1 MKISIICFTLT
12 GQQTGEKLKKALEE
26 QEHAVS
32 LYTKS
37 KYIPESIKESTKEWA
52 GKQFES
58 ADGIIS
64 MGATGIAVRSIAPYV
79 ASKKTD
85 PAVLVTDECGKFV
98 ISLLSGH
105 LGGANELALQAAEA
119 LHAVP
124 IVTTATDLEGK
135 FAVDVFAK
143 KNNCHIFRMKEAKE
157 VSAALLAGEK
167 VGFYSEFPWEG
178 ELPDGLVNCCGLRD
192 ENWISENEPGTNVQN
207 DNQIKSGKQEPETRN
222 EISSET
228 DLAAM
233 EAKLESASDLFPKV
247 GIAVTIHKNCT
258 PFLSTTHVVPQA
270 VALGMGC
277 RKNKEAQAVEKA
289 AFTCL
294 EENQIYPQ
302 AVACLASIDI
312 KKEEPGLLA
321 LAEKMGIPFETFSSE
336 ELLAVKGE
344 FTASSF
350 VSRTVGVDNVCE
362 RSALKAAQDRIC
374 LNTGRIPERN
384 QTKPGTRRG
393 GEHCRLIQRKQ
404 AADGVTAAL
413 VLADWR
419 IHFE

>member
-58 ADGIIS
+58 ADGIIFI
-64 MGATGIAVRSIAPYV
+64 GATGIAVRSIAPYV

-207 DNQIKSGKQEPETRN
+207 DNQIKS
-222 EISSET
+222 
-228 DLAAM
+228 
-233 EAKLESASDLFPKV
+233 ASDLFPKV

-270 VALGMGC
+270 VALGVGC

>member
-1 MKISIICFTLT
+1 M
-12 GQQTGEKLKKALEE
+12 
-26 QEHAVS
+26 
-32 LYTKS
+32 
-37 KYIPESIKESTKEWA
+37 
-52 GKQFES
+52 
-58 ADGIIS
+58 
-64 MGATGIAVRSIAPYV
+64 
-79 ASKKTD
+79 
-85 PAVLVTDECGKFV
+85 
-98 ISLLSGH
+98 
-105 LGGANELALQAAEA
+105 
-119 LHAVP
+119 
-124 IVTTATDLEGK
+124 EGK

-178 ELPDGLVNCCGLRD
+178 ELPDGLVNCCGLRAG
-192 ENWISENEPGTNVQN
+192 NWISENESGTNVQK

-222 EISSET
+222 EIGSEIDLTDLKVKSET
-228 DLAAM
+228 
-233 EAKLESASDLFPKV
+233 ASDIFPQV

-270 VALGMGC
+270 VTLGMGC
-277 RKNKEAQAVEKA
+277 RKNKEVQAVEKA

-321 LAEKMGIPFETFSSE
+321 LAEKMGILFETFSRE

-350 VSRTVGVDNVCE
+350 VSKTVGVDNVCE
-362 RSALKAAQDRIC
+362 RSALKAAQDRGCANDKKISE
-374 LNTGRIPERN
+374 LLKLSSLERNSAGSGIAEPAMIEAGIPERN
-384 QTKPGTRRG
+384 MTEANTTDPGTRRG

-413 VLADWR
+413 ALADWR

>member
-58 ADGIIS
+58 ADGIIFI
-64 MGATGIAVRSIAPYV
+64 GATGIAVRSIAPYV

-157 VSAALLAGEK
+157 VSATLLAGEK

-207 DNQIKSGKQEPETRN
+207 DNQIK
-222 EISSET
+222 
-228 DLAAM
+228 
-233 EAKLESASDLFPKV
+233 SASDLFPKV

>member
-58 ADGIIS
+58 ADGIIFI
-64 MGATGIAVRSIAPYV
+64 GATGIAVRSIAPYV

-207 DNQIKSGKQEPETRN
+207 DNQIK
-222 EISSET
+222 
-228 DLAAM
+228 
-233 EAKLESASDLFPKV
+233 SASDLFPKV

-419 IHFE
+419 IYFE

>member
-58 ADGIIS
+58 ADGIIFI
-64 MGATGIAVRSIAPYV
+64 GATGIAVRSIAPYV

-207 DNQIKSGKQEPETRN
+207 DNQIKS
-222 EISSET
+222 
-228 DLAAM
+228 
-233 EAKLESASDLFPKV
+233 ASDLFPKV

-258 PFLSTTHVVPQA
+258 PFLSTTHVVPPA
-270 VALGMGC
+270 VTLGMGC
-277 RKNKEAQAVEKA
+277 RKNKEAGAVEKA
-289 AFTCL
+289 MFASL
-294 EENQIYPQ
+294 EKNQIYPQ
-302 AVACLASIDI
+302 AVSCLASIDI
-312 KKEEPGLLA
+312 KKEEPGFLA
-321 LAEKMGIPFETFSSE
+321 LAEKWESHLRLFPVKSF
-336 ELLAVKGE
+336 LL
-344 FTASSF
+344 
-350 VSRTVGVDNVCE
+350 
-362 RSALKAAQDRIC
+362 
-374 LNTGRIPERN
+374 
-384 QTKPGTRRG
+384 
-393 GEHCRLIQRKQ
+393 
-404 AADGVTAAL
+404 
-413 VLADWR
+413 
-419 IHFE
+419 

>member
-58 ADGIIS
+58 AVGIIFF
-64 MGATGIAVRSIAPYV
+64 GATGIAVRSIAPYV

-207 DNQIKSGKQEPETRN
+207 DNQIK
-222 EISSET
+222 
-228 DLAAM
+228 
-233 EAKLESASDLFPKV
+233 SASDLFPKV

>member
-12 GQQTGEKLKKALEE
+12 GQQTGEKLKKALEK
-26 QEHAVS
+26 QKHAVS
-32 LYTKS
+32 LYAKS
-37 KYIPESIKESTKEWA
+37 KYISDSIKESTKEWA
-52 GKQFES
+52 GEQFES
-58 ADGIIS
+58 ADGIIFI
-64 MGATGIAVRSIAPYV
+64 GATGIAVRSIAPYV

-192 ENWISENEPGTNVQN
+192 E
-207 DNQIKSGKQEPETRN
+207 
-222 EISSET
+222 ISSET

-233 EAKLESASDLFPKV
+233 EAKLESASDIFPRV

-302 AVACLASIDI
+302 AGACLASIDI

-336 ELLAVKGE
+336 ELLGVKGE

>member
-12 GQQTGEKLKKALEE
+12 GQQTGEKLKKALEK
-26 QEHAVS
+26 QKHAVS
-32 LYTKS
+32 LYAKS
-37 KYIPESIKESTKEWA
+37 KYISDSIKESTKEWA
-52 GKQFES
+52 GEQFES
-58 ADGIIS
+58 ADGIIFI
-64 MGATGIAVRSIAPYV
+64 GATGIAVRSIAPYV

-119 LHAVP
+119 LQAVP
-124 IVTTATDLEGK
+124 VVTTATDMEGK

-207 DNQIKSGKQEPETRN
+207 DNQIK
-222 EISSET
+222 
-228 DLAAM
+228 
-233 EAKLESASDLFPKV
+233 SASDLFPKV

-321 LAEKMGIPFETFSSE
+321 LAEKMGIPFENFSSE
-336 ELLAVKGE
+336 ELLGVKGE

>member
-12 GQQTGEKLKKALEE
+12 GQQTGEKLKKALEK
-26 QEHAVS
+26 QKHAVF
-32 LYTKS
+32 LYAKS
-37 KYIPESIKESTKEWA
+37 KYIPDSIKVSTKEWA
-52 GKQFES
+52 GEQFES
-58 ADGIIS
+58 ADGIIFI
-64 MGATGIAVRSIAPYV
+64 GATGIAVRSIAPYV

-192 ENWISENEPGTNVQN
+192 E
-207 DNQIKSGKQEPETRN
+207 
-222 EISSET
+222 ISSET

-336 ELLAVKGE
+336 ELLGVKGE

-362 RSALKAAQDRIC
+362 RSSLKAAQDRIC

>member
-58 ADGIIS
+58 ADGIIFI
-64 MGATGIAVRSIAPYV
+64 GATGIAVRSIAPYV

-207 DNQIKSGKQEPETRN
+207 DNQIKS
-222 EISSET
+222 
-228 DLAAM
+228 
-233 EAKLESASDLFPKV
+233 ASDLFPKV

-258 PFLSTTHVVPQA
+258 PFLSTTHVVPPA
-270 VALGMGC
+270 VTLGMGC
-277 RKNKEAQAVEKA
+277 RKNKEAGAVEKA
-289 AFTCL
+289 MFACL

-336 ELLAVKGE
+336 ELLGVKGE

>member
-52 GKQFES
+52 RKQFES
-58 ADGIIS
+58 ADGIIFI
-64 MGATGIAVRSIAPYV
+64 GATGIAVRSIAPYV

-207 DNQIKSGKQEPETRN
+207 DNQIKS
-222 EISSET
+222 
-228 DLAAM
+228 
-233 EAKLESASDLFPKV
+233 ASDLFPKV

-350 VSRTVGVDNVCE
+350 VRRTVGVDNVCE

>member
-58 ADGIIS
+58 ADGIIFI
-64 MGATGIAVRSIAPYV
+64 GATGIAVRSIAPYV

-207 DNQIKSGKQEPETRN
+207 DNQIKS
-222 EISSET
+222 
-228 DLAAM
+228 
-233 EAKLESASDLFPKV
+233 ASDLFPKV

-258 PFLSTTHVVPQA
+258 PFLSTTHVVPPA
-270 VALGMGC
+270 VTLGMGC
-277 RKNKEAQAVEKA
+277 RKNKEAGAVEKA
-289 AFTCL
+289 MFASL
-294 EENQIYPQ
+294 EKNQIYPQ
-302 AVACLASIDI
+302 AVSCLARIDI

>member
-58 ADGIIS
+58 ADGIIFI
-64 MGATGIAVRSIAPYV
+64 GATGIAVRSIAPYV

-207 DNQIKSGKQEPETRN
+207 DNQIKS
-222 EISSET
+222 
-228 DLAAM
+228 
-233 EAKLESASDLFPKV
+233 ASDLFHKV

-289 AFTCL
+289 AFTCI

-393 GEHCRLIQRKQ
+393 GKHCRLIQRKQ

>member
-12 GQQTGEKLKKALEE
+12 GQQTGEKLKKALEK
-26 QEHAVS
+26 QKHAVS
-32 LYTKS
+32 LYAKS
-37 KYIPESIKESTKEWA
+37 KYISDSIKESTKEWA
-52 GKQFES
+52 GEQFES
-58 ADGIIS
+58 ADGIIFI
-64 MGATGIAVRSIAPYV
+64 GATGIAVRSIAPYV

-105 LGGANELALQAAEA
+105 LGGANELALQAAEV
-119 LHAVP
+119 LQAVP
-124 IVTTATDLEGK
+124 VVTTATDMEGK

-192 ENWISENEPGTNVQN
+192 ENWISENESGTNVQN
-207 DNQIKSGKQEPETRN
+207 DNQIK
-222 EISSET
+222 
-228 DLAAM
+228 
-233 EAKLESASDLFPKV
+233 SASDLFPKV

-336 ELLAVKGE
+336 ELLGVKGE

-350 VSRTVGVDNVCE
+350 VSKTVGVDNVCE

>member
-58 ADGIIS
+58 ADGIIFI
-64 MGATGIAVRSIAPYV
+64 GATGIAVRSIAPYV

-207 DNQIKSGKQEPETRN
+207 DNQIK
-222 EISSET
+222 
-228 DLAAM
+228 
-233 EAKLESASDLFPKV
+233 SASDLFPKV

-384 QTKPGTRRG
+384 QTKPVTRRG
-393 GEHCRLIQRKQ
+393 GEHCRLIKRKQ

>member
-58 ADGIIS
+58 ADGIIFI
-64 MGATGIAVRSIAPYV
+64 GATGIAVRSIAPYV

-207 DNQIKSGKQEPETRN
+207 DNQIKS
-222 EISSET
+222 
-228 DLAAM
+228 
-233 EAKLESASDLFPKV
+233 ASDLFPKV

-374 LNTGRIPERN
+374 LNTGRIPKRN

>member
-58 ADGIIS
+58 ADGIIFI
-64 MGATGIAVRSIAPYV
+64 GATGIAVRSIAPYV

-135 FAVDVFAK
+135 FAVDDFAK

-207 DNQIKSGKQEPETRN
+207 DNQIK
-222 EISSET
+222 
-228 DLAAM
+228 
-233 EAKLESASDLFPKV
+233 SASDLFPKV

>member
-37 KYIPESIKESTKEWA
+37 KYIPESIKESTKDWA

-58 ADGIIS
+58 ADGIIFI
-64 MGATGIAVRSIAPYV
+64 GATGIAVRSIAPYV

-207 DNQIKSGKQEPETRN
+207 DNQIKS
-222 EISSET
+222 
-228 DLAAM
+228 
-233 EAKLESASDLFPKV
+233 ASDLFPKV

-312 KKEEPGLLA
+312 KKEEPGFLA

>member
-1 MKISIICFTLT
+1 M
-12 GQQTGEKLKKALEE
+12 
-26 QEHAVS
+26 
-32 LYTKS
+32 
-37 KYIPESIKESTKEWA
+37 
-52 GKQFES
+52 
-58 ADGIIS
+58 
-64 MGATGIAVRSIAPYV
+64 RSIAPYV

-207 DNQIKSGKQEPETRN
+207 DNQIKS
-222 EISSET
+222 
-228 DLAAM
+228 
-233 EAKLESASDLFPKV
+233 ASDLFPKV

-302 AVACLASIDI
+302 AVAWLASIDI

-350 VSRTVGVDNVCE
+350 VRRTVGVDNVCE

>member
-58 ADGIIS
+58 ADGIIFI
-64 MGATGIAVRSIAPYV
+64 GATGIAVRSIAPYV

-207 DNQIKSGKQEPETRN
+207 DNQIKS
-222 EISSET
+222 
-228 DLAAM
+228 
-233 EAKLESASDLFPKV
+233 ASDLFPKV

-350 VSRTVGVDNVCE
+350 VRRTVGVDNVCE

>member
-12 GQQTGEKLKKALEE
+12 GQQTGEKLKKALEK
-26 QEHAVS
+26 QKHAVS
-32 LYTKS
+32 LYAKS
-37 KYIPESIKESTKEWA
+37 KYISDSIKESTKEWA
-52 GKQFES
+52 GEQFES
-58 ADGIIS
+58 ADGIIFI
-64 MGATGIAVRSIAPYV
+64 GATGIAGRSIAPYV

-207 DNQIKSGKQEPETRN
+207 DNQIK
-222 EISSET
+222 
-228 DLAAM
+228 
-233 EAKLESASDLFPKV
+233 SASDLFPKV

>member
-58 ADGIIS
+58 ADGIIFI
-64 MGATGIAVRSIAPYV
+64 GAAGIAVRSIAPYV

-207 DNQIKSGKQEPETRN
+207 DNQIK
-222 EISSET
+222 
-228 DLAAM
+228 
-233 EAKLESASDLFPKV
+233 SASDLFPKV

>member
-12 GQQTGEKLKKALEE
+12 GQQTGEKLKKALEK
-26 QEHAVS
+26 QKHAVS
-32 LYTKS
+32 LYAKS
-37 KYIPESIKESTKEWA
+37 KYISDSIKESTKEWA
-52 GKQFES
+52 GEQFES
-58 ADGIIS
+58 ADGIIFI
-64 MGATGIAVRSIAPYV
+64 GATGIAVRSIAPYV

-119 LHAVP
+119 LQAVP
-124 IVTTATDLEGK
+124 VVTTATDMEGK

-192 ENWISENEPGTNVQN
+192 E
-207 DNQIKSGKQEPETRN
+207 
-222 EISSET
+222 ISSET
-228 DLAAM
+228 DLGAM

-336 ELLAVKGE
+336 ELLGVKGE

>member
-58 ADGIIS
+58 ADGIIFI
-64 MGATGIAVRSIAPYV
+64 GATGIAVRSIAPYV

-207 DNQIKSGKQEPETRN
+207 DNQIKS
-222 EISSET
+222 
-228 DLAAM
+228 
-233 EAKLESASDLFPKV
+233 ASDLFPKV

-374 LNTGRIPERN
+374 LNTDRIPERN

>member
-37 KYIPESIKESTKEWA
+37 KYIPESIKESTKQWA

-58 ADGIIS
+58 ADGIIFI
-64 MGATGIAVRSIAPYV
+64 GATGIAVRSIAPYV

-143 KNNCHIFRMKEAKE
+143 KNNCHIFRMKEAKL

-207 DNQIKSGKQEPETRN
+207 DNQIK
-222 EISSET
+222 
-228 DLAAM
+228 
-233 EAKLESASDLFPKV
+233 SASDLFPKV

-362 RSALKAAQDRIC
+362 RSAIKAAQDRIC

>member
-12 GQQTGEKLKKALEE
+12 GHQTGEKLKKALEE

-37 KYIPESIKESTKEWA
+37 KYIPESIKESTKQWA

-58 ADGIIS
+58 ADGIIFI
-64 MGATGIAVRSIAPYV
+64 GATGIAVRSIAPYV

-207 DNQIKSGKQEPETRN
+207 DNQIKS
-222 EISSET
+222 
-228 DLAAM
+228 
-233 EAKLESASDLFPKV
+233 ASDLFPKV

-362 RSALKAAQDRIC
+362 RSAIKAAQDRIC

>member
-58 ADGIIS
+58 ADGIIFI
-64 MGATGIAVRSIAPYV
+64 GATGIAVRSIAPYV

-124 IVTTATDLEGK
+124 IVTTATDMEGK

-207 DNQIKSGKQEPETRN
+207 DNQIK
-222 EISSET
+222 
-228 DLAAM
+228 
-233 EAKLESASDLFPKV
+233 SASDLFPKV

>member
-58 ADGIIS
+58 ADGIIFI
-64 MGATGIAVRSIAPYV
+64 GATGIAVRSIAPYV

-207 DNQIKSGKQEPETRN
+207 DNQIKS
-222 EISSET
+222 
-228 DLAAM
+228 
-233 EAKLESASDLFPKV
+233 ASDLFPKV

-350 VSRTVGVDNVCE
+350 VSRMVGVDNVCE

-419 IHFE
+419 IYFE

>member
-58 ADGIIS
+58 ADGIIFI
-64 MGATGIAVRSIAPYV
+64 GATGIAVRSIAPYV

-119 LHAVP
+119 LHAVA

-207 DNQIKSGKQEPETRN
+207 DNQIKS
-222 EISSET
+222 
-228 DLAAM
+228 
-233 EAKLESASDLFPKV
+233 ASDLFPKV

-289 AFTCL
+289 AFTCI